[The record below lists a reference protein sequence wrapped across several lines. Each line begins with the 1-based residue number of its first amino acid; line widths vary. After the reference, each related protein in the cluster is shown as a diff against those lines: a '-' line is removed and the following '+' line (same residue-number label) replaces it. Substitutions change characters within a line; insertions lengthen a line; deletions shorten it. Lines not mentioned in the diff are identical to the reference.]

1 MKNAEKNTVSMYNT
15 QPKIKEIF
23 SQDFWKVIDVHALI
37 VYSKHLTVI
46 TFEDLNESNKESD
59 D

>member
-1 MKNAEKNTVSMYNT
+1 MYNT

-23 SQDFWKVIDVHALI
+23 SQKFWKVIDVHALI

-46 TFEDLNESNKESD
+46 TFEDLNQNNNESND
-59 D
+59 